1 MYRSKGTRESPAPRA
16 EAAKVDGRT
25 VLGLNTERESE
36 GKVAEA
42 GRSL

>member
-1 MYRSKGTRESPAPRA
+1 MYRSNGTRESPAARA
-16 EAAKVDGRT
+16 EAAKVDSRP
-25 VLGLNTERESE
+25 VLSLNTERESE